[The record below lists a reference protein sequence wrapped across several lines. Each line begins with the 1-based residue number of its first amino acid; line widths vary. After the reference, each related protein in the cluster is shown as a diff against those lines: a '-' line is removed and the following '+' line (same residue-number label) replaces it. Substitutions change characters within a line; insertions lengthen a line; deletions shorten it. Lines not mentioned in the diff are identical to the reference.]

1 MLLAAFIATPAQSQ
15 SVEEFYAGKALTLYI
30 GFSVGGGGDVYGRL
44 VARHIGKF
52 IPGQP
57 AVVPVNMGGAGGLS
71 LMNWLNAAAPKDGSA
86 IATVNRGIVFLPLVG
101 AGQSAFFDPRTFT
114 WIGNATD
121 EVLICVAMART
132 GITTFEQTL
141 ERELIVGSTGPGAG
155 EYDFPRLVRAVL
167 GAQFRSISG
176 YPGGNEINL
185 AMERG
190 EVDGRCGWSWSS
202 VRSTR
207 QHWLDEGTINILLQ
221 LALRK
226 HPDLPDVPL
235 VMDLAESDEERQVLR
250 LMMMRLALG
259 RPFLAPPGVPADRAA
274 ALRSAFDVM
283 VTDPAFLAEAERLRL
298 EINPISGAEIEAL
311 LAEAYATPA
320 HIVERARES
329 LR

>member
-1 MLLAAFIATPAQSQ
+1 M
-15 SVEEFYAGKALTLYI
+15 
-30 GFSVGGGGDVYGRL
+30 
-44 VARHIGKF
+44 
-52 IPGQP
+52 
-57 AVVPVNMGGAGGLS
+57 
-71 LMNWLNAAAPKDGSA
+71 
-86 IATVNRGIVFLPLVG
+86 
-101 AGQSAFFDPRTFT
+101 
-114 WIGNATD
+114 
-121 EVLICVAMART
+121 
-132 GITTFEQTL
+132 
-141 ERELIVGSTGPGAG
+141 
-155 EYDFPRLVRAVL
+155 
-167 GAQFRSISG
+167 
-176 YPGGNEINL
+176 
-185 AMERG
+185 
-190 EVDGRCGWSWSS
+190 
-202 VRSTR
+202 RSTR

-259 RPFLAPPGVPADRAA
+259 RPFLAPPGIPADRAA

-298 EINPISGAEIEAL
+298 EINPISGVEIEAL